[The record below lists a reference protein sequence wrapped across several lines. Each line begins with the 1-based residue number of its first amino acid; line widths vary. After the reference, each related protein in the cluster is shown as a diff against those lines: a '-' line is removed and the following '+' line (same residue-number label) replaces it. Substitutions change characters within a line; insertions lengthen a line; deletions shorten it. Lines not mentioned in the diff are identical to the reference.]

1 MNSSPSAGGQSLPKH
16 IGDNVLPNFPIFN
29 RLLFFASN
37 RDKLVIND
45 TTNDLQATHR
55 QLLSDVLYLRNALWT
70 RLDSKVRNRLLAGE
84 EICVNLLAAGGY
96 EFATAFL
103 ALLAL
108 GAVIVPIS
116 ASIPVHEAMYFAKT
130 SRSIGVLYSSK
141 CSIIGEGLASEMHE
155 SGVPSFVSMEILQQI
170 CKPPLPAS
178 NIIISSDHH
187 LNYHGAGLVIFTSGT
202 SGPPKGA
209 VKERSFLDTNAQAV
223 AQWYNLQES
232 DVVLHTLPVHHAT
245 GISISFLPYLIAGS
259 TIEFQSSGFHPDQI
273 WERWRQGG
281 LTVFSGVPTMYMR
294 LMKYFE
300 ENISKK
306 SLTDNQGYVR
316 AARSFR
322 LMMSGSA
329 ALPFSLQSKWIKLL
343 DGKRILE
350 RYGATEF
357 GSVFSVKPG
366 DSNNPDGSVGKPF
379 FGLEVK
385 LSNGT
390 EGEILVKSPHMFREY
405 LYDPVA
411 TAAAFTMDGYYK
423 TGDIARSEGDYYFI
437 LGRAS
442 IDIIKSGGYKI
453 SALDIEREL
462 LNLSYI
468 SEAMVVGVPDE
479 EYGQRVAAAITLR
492 DNYQEPSLRLEKLRA
507 DLRSRLAGYKLPTI
521 LRVVKDFPKSASGK
535 VVKRVLGKQLFS
547 ELNDPHIQIW
557 RSHKGGQARL

>member
-45 TTNDLQATHR
+45 TTNGLQATHQ

-130 SRSIGVLYSSK
+130 SRSIGVLYSSN
-141 CSIIGEGLASEMHE
+141 
-155 SGVPSFVSMEILQQI
+155 FVSMEILQQI

-245 GISISFLPYLIAGS
+245 GIK
-259 TIEFQSSGFHPDQI
+259 FQSSGFHPDQI

-306 SLTDNQGYVR
+306 SSTDSQGYVR
-316 AARSFR
+316 AAKSFR

-411 TAAAFTMDGYYK
+411 TAAAFTVDGYYK

-492 DNYQEPSLRLEKLRA
+492 DDYQEPSLRLEKLRA

-547 ELNDPHIQIW
+547 EPNDPHIQVW
-557 RSHKGGQARL
+557 RSQKGGQARL